1 MDKVKFLDVA
11 FPYIW
16 PMSNPTLLA
25 TLWMFLVPLFA
36 ILLPLWLGQRF
47 GLYFKKKIGEMPDAP
62 ISSAVGASL
71 ALFAFML
78 AFTFEIVGNRFER
91 RKELMVNEI
100 SDIRTS
106 YLNAGL
112 VPEPMRSQARK
123 FIIEYVDVRVELS
136 RDPSKLEQAK
146 VSSQRILDSLWH
158 YSEELAA
165 IDRSSEAFSLFISSI
180 TGLVSSYNERVTVA
194 LQFHLPPAILYVL
207 SFVAFLSTLA
217 LGFQFGISG
226 KVSFL
231 VNLLLGITFAA
242 VMWLI
247 FALDHPEAGVI
258 KISDAPLMTLQQQ
271 LHHPQQINNLH

>member
-1 MDKVKFLDVA
+1 
-11 FPYIW
+11 
-16 PMSNPTLLA
+16 
-25 TLWMFLVPLFA
+25 MFLVPLFA
-36 ILLPLWLGQRF
+36 ILIPLRLGQRY
-47 GLYFKKKIGEMPDAP
+47 GAYIRKTRGEMQDAP

-78 AFTFEIVGNRFER
+78 ALTFDMVGDRFAQ

-112 VPEPMRSQARK
+112 VPEPIRSQARK
-123 FIIEYVDVRVELS
+123 FIVEYVDIRVELS
-136 RDPSKLEQAK
+136 RDASKLEQAK
-146 VSSQRILDSLWH
+146 LRSQRILDSLWH

-165 IDRSSEAFSLFISSI
+165 QDRSSEAYSLFISSI
-180 TGLVSSYNERVTVA
+180 SSLVSSFNERVSVV
-194 LQFHLPPAILYVL
+194 LQFHLAPAILYVL

-231 VNLLLGITFAA
+231 VNVLLGITFAA

-271 LHHPQQINNLH
+271 LHH